1 MSVKKPYILKYV
13 KRKTKADLQ
22 IFFFFWWYL
31 DGRNYVLN
39 FEKHKLDFIKEHF
52 GKNYRSHQ

>member
-22 IFFFFWWYL
+22 IFFFFGGIL
-31 DGRNYVLN
+31 MEEIM
-39 FEKHKLDFIKEHF
+39 F
-52 GKNYRSHQ
+52 